1 MRIAAI
7 AVLLLLAGCN
17 KDNVKECPTIPVSWE
32 RVVPTREPI
41 PEQLIKPIQK
51 TWAWPVATFGEA
63 VDAAMRCNIAFT
75 QCSADRASL
84 RELDASTGQ
93 QQPPASRAQQPP
105 AATQP
110 PTR

>member
-7 AVLLLLAGCN
+7 AVLMLLAGCN

-41 PEQLIKPIQK
+41 PEQLTKPIPRSW
-51 TWAWPVATFGEA
+51 TWPVTTFGEA

-75 QCSADRASL
+75 QCAADRQTL
-84 RELDASTGQ
+84 REREAAKTTQGQAS
-93 QQPPASRAQQPP
+93 QPAGNAQH
-105 AATQP
+105 